1 MAEYLVVDV
10 EGWEV
15 LGIEQ
20 MGSKP
25 DKFWIE
31 APPDAPVEKRRWLFK
46 PVTTQHERGRDYAKG
61 DDWAE
66 KVAAEV
72 AVYLGVPA
80 APVELA
86 TRQGVPG
93 IISGD
98 ISRGRTLVLGNE
110 VLFGHD
116 PDYDLHRRRG
126 VPGYTVDAVFS
137 ALRALRVEPP
147 PSATV
152 DDARSVFSSY
162 LLLDALVANTD
173 RHHENW
179 GVLVS
184 GVDERVPQLAPT
196 FDHASC
202 LGFQLPDDEREERLQ
217 TRDVNRTVAGY
228 AERGRSRHFAG
239 LPTLVSLAL
248 DALSACP
255 PDERKIYWQR
265 LAALEETQIEAI
277 VATVPDARMSQLGRI
292 FAVRVMQENR
302 RRLLYGLNDA
312 F

>member
-93 IISGD
+93 IISGIISGD

-110 VLFGHD
+110 VLYGHD
-116 PDYDLHRRRG
+116 RDYDLRRRRG
-126 VPGYTVDAVFS
+126 VPGYSVDAVFAPFGRSPCSRRRVQLS
-137 ALRALRVEPP
+137 ATPALCSPRICSLTPCLLTPTATTRTGVCWSTESRSPRLSLLP
-147 PSATV
+147 PSTTPRAS
-152 DDARSVFSSY
+152 ASSC
-162 LLLDALVANTD
+162 
-173 RHHENW
+173 
-179 GVLVS
+179 
-184 GVDERVPQLAPT
+184 PT
-196 FDHASC
+196 TNAK
-202 LGFQLPDDEREERLQ
+202 
-217 TRDVNRTVAGY
+217 
-228 AERGRSRHFAG
+228 
-239 LPTLVSLAL
+239 
-248 DALSACP
+248 SAC
-255 PDERKIYWQR
+255 
-265 LAALEETQIEAI
+265 
-277 VATVPDARMSQLGRI
+277 
-292 FAVRVMQENR
+292 
-302 RRLLYGLNDA
+302 
-312 F
+312 